1 MKTKKIWLWAFVF
14 GLVAT
19 AALYQSIFSKQ
30 KEETVAPAPPENK
43 LENIEQKKLQEDV
56 EMKEQDKKDDKDQ
69 GNKEGDSDR
78 TSPPFLPIS
87 KGKRAMTIGVDVV
100 QGVSGYITSGSFVD
114 LVYINRPPEEAKEQ
128 HEAATLLLQNIKVLA
143 VGHAADSEEVKAKYQ
158 VVTLEVT
165 TDEALAL
172 GFAKKGELYLL
183 LRESNDKKIEPARTH
198 LHEDQ
203 QHKGVFSK

>member
-14 GLVAT
+14 GIVAT
-19 AALYQSIFSKQ
+19 AALYLSIFSKQ
-30 KEETVAPAPPENK
+30 KEETTVAPPPPENK
-43 LENIEQKKLQEDV
+43 SENIEQAKEQEDV
-56 EMKEQDKKDDKDQ
+56 EMKEQDKKDEKDQ
-69 GNKEGDSDR
+69 GSKEGEK
-78 TSPPFLPIS
+78 TSPPFLSIS

-114 LVYINRPPEEAKEQ
+114 LVYINRPPEEAVGQ
-128 HEAATLLLQNIKVLA
+128 HEAATLLLQDIKVLA

-203 QHKGVFSK
+203 LHKGVFSK